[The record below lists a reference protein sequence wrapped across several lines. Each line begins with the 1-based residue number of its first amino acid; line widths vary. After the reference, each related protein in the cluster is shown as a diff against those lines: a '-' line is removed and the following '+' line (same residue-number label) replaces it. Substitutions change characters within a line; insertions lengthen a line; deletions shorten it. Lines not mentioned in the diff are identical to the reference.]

1 MGLCFSG
8 APSLHSSSLNNT
20 HCSGS
25 SDIHGSKVESSAITT
40 IRETQ
45 SSVITRGSIDSL
57 CSRSPPP
64 PLSRF
69 IPPSLLSFPRRR
81 ILKSPELKVFS
92 FEELKSV
99 TRNFW
104 SDRLLGEG
112 KFARV
117 YKGWVDENT
126 LTPVKPGSGVV
137 VAIKMLNPESSKG
150 FQLWQSEVTILGR
163 LSHPNLVRLL
173 GYCWDENQ
181 FLLVYEFMSK
191 GSLEW
196 HLFGRNRRR
205 ESLSW
210 NTRIKIAI
218 GAARGLTFLQ
228 GNENKVIFGD
238 FRTSS
243 ILLDGNYN
251 AKLSDFGSAKLWPPG
266 GQSHVDTRVFG
277 TIGYAAPEIFTTGQ
291 LYVTSDVYGFGVVLL
306 EILTG
311 MRALDKRR
319 PTGQENLVE
328 WTKPFLSSGEKLK
341 NIMDGGI
348 EGQYSQKEAFE
359 AAQLALKCLKPDP
372 RQRPSMKQVL
382 ERLEAIETI
391 HENSKESKTRNSHQH
406 SRQRVMRV

>member
-20 HCSGS
+20 HCSGKLSNFPCPFGIKFSFPFIFLPKEELSRPFFLRFESCHEGWVPLFSGS

-150 FQLWQSEVTILGR
+150 FQLWQVA
-163 LSHPNLVRLL
+163 
-173 GYCWDENQ
+173 
-181 FLLVYEFMSK
+181 
-191 GSLEW
+191 
-196 HLFGRNRRR
+196 LFS
-205 ESLSW
+205 SLSTTFFKPWPKFLMNW
-210 NTRIKIAI
+210 NTSS
-218 GAARGLTFLQ
+218 
-228 GNENKVIFGD
+228 
-238 FRTSS
+238 FR
-243 ILLDGNYN
+243 
-251 AKLSDFGSAKLWPPG
+251 
-266 GQSHVDTRVFG
+266 
-277 TIGYAAPEIFTTGQ
+277 
-291 LYVTSDVYGFGVVLL
+291 
-306 EILTG
+306 
-311 MRALDKRR
+311 
-319 PTGQENLVE
+319 
-328 WTKPFLSSGEKLK
+328 LK
-341 NIMDGGI
+341 
-348 EGQYSQKEAFE
+348 
-359 AAQLALKCLKPDP
+359 
-372 RQRPSMKQVL
+372 
-382 ERLEAIETI
+382 
-391 HENSKESKTRNSHQH
+391 
-406 SRQRVMRV
+406 